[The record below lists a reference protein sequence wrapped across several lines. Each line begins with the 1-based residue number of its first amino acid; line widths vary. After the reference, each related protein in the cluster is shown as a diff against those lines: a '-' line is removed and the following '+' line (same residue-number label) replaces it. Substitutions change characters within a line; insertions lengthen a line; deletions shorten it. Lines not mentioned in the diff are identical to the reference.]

1 MELTKIFQVI
11 EKIFGFTL
19 FEINQTPVTLSSII
33 MFIIVITVFYFASKL
48 INKMMVN
55 MLLKHFDIEDNTR
68 FLLLRITHYIIM
80 IIGVI
85 LSFQFIG
92 INLSGLAVV
101 FGLLSV
107 GIGFGLQNV
116 TSNFVAGVIL
126 LFEQPIRIGDRV
138 TIGNTEGDVTAINF
152 RSTTIQSLNNITIIV
167 PNSEF
172 ISKEVINWSH
182 GDLKIRIDIDI
193 GVSYNSDLD
202 KVLSSLKEVAEE
214 NNKVLKHPEPDVLFK
229 RFGDSS
235 WDMILR
241 VWIANPKMHHHIRSE
256 INCAIVHKFRKN
268 NIEIPFPQRDL
279 HLRTPDTIAFI
290 QADKK
295 HN

>member
-1 MELTKIFQVI
+1 MELDKIFQVI
-11 EKIFGFTL
+11 GKIFGFTL
-19 FEINQTPVTLSSII
+19 FQINQTPVTLSSII
-33 MFIIVITVFYFASKL
+33 MFIIVITVFYFSSKL
-48 INKMMVN
+48 INRMMIN
-55 MLLKHFDIEDNTR
+55 MLLKHFQIEENTR

-80 IIGVI
+80 IIGII

-92 INLSGLAVV
+92 INLSGLAVI

-126 LFEQPIRIGDRV
+126 LFEQPIKIGDRV

-182 GDLKIRIDIDI
+182 SDLKIRMDIEI
-193 GVSYNSDLD
+193 GVSYNSNLD
-202 KVLSSLKEVAEE
+202 SVLLALKEIAEE
-214 NNKVLKHPEPDVLFK
+214 NNKVLKNPAPDVLFK
-229 RFGDSS
+229 NFGDSS
-235 WDMILR
+235 WNMLLR
-241 VWIANPKMHHHIRSE
+241 VWIANPKMHHIIRSE
-256 INCAIVHKFRKN
+256 INCAIVNKFRQK
-268 NIEIPFPQRDL
+268 NIEIPFPQRDI

-295 HN
+295 S